1 MTLSNEAIVQLLDDY
16 EKEARAIK
24 EEAIKMTWFMRGG
37 ISYNEAMML
46 GVQDREIISKLIKS
60 NIETTKE
67 SGLPFF

>member
-1 MTLSNEAIVQLLDDY
+1 MSLSNEEIVALIDSY

-24 EEAIKMTWFMRGG
+24 EEAIKMIWFMRGG
-37 ISYNEAMML
+37 ITYNEAMML
-46 GVQDREIISKLIKS
+46 GVQDRELIAKLIKS

>member
-1 MTLSNEAIVQLLDDY
+1 LSLSNEEIVALIDSY

-24 EEAIKMTWFMRGG
+24 EEAIKMIWFMRGG
-37 ISYNEAMML
+37 ITYNEAMML
-46 GVQDREIISKLIKS
+46 GVQDRELIAKLIKS

>member
-24 EEAIKMTWFMRGG
+24 EEAIKMIWFMRGG
-37 ISYNEAMML
+37 ITYNEAMML
-46 GVQDREIISKLIKS
+46 GVQDRELIAKLIKN

>member
-1 MTLSNEAIVQLLDDY
+1 MSLSNEEIVRLLDDY

-24 EEAIKMTWFMRGG
+24 EEAIKMIWFMRGG
-37 ISYNEAMML
+37 ITYNEAMML
-46 GVQDREIISKLIKS
+46 GVQDRELIAKLIKN

>member
-24 EEAIKMTWFMRGG
+24 EEAIKMIWFMRGG
-37 ISYNEAMML
+37 ITYNEAMML
-46 GVQDREIISKLIKS
+46 GVQDRELIAKIIKN

>member
-1 MTLSNEAIVQLLDDY
+1 MSLSDVEFVELLDSY

-24 EEAIKMTWFMRGG
+24 EEAIKLIWFMRGG
-37 ISYNEAMML
+37 ITYNEAMML
-46 GVQDREIISKLIKS
+46 GVQDRELIAKLIKN